1 MSRLSNLN
9 QYKIMWVLV
18 LFDLPSV
25 TKKEKRAYTDFRER
39 LKNDGFSLF
48 QFSIYLRH
56 CASKENAAVHKKRI
70 KSWLPPFGKV
80 AVLTITD
87 RQFGL
92 MELFFGPQKVENP
105 NAPKQL
111 ELF

>member
-25 TKKEKRAYTDFRER
+25 SKKEKRAYTDFRER
-39 LKNDGFSLF
+39 LKNDGFRLF

-70 KSWLPPFGKV
+70 KSWLPPHGKV

-92 MELFFGPQKVENP
+92 MELFFGPKKVDNP
-105 NAPKQL
+105 DAPRQL

>member
-9 QYKIMWVLV
+9 QYQIMWVIV

-25 TKKEKRAYTDFRER
+25 TKKEKKVYHDFREK
-39 LKNDGFSLF
+39 LKNDGFRLF

-56 CASKENAAVHKKRI
+56 CASKENANVHKKRI
-70 KSWLPPFGKV
+70 KNWLPPHGKV

-87 RQFGL
+87 RQCGL
-92 MELFFGPQKVENP
+92 MDLFFGPKKVENP

>member
-1 MSRLSNLN
+1 MNRLSNLN

-25 TKKEKRAYTDFRER
+25 SKKEKRAYTDFREK
-39 LKNDGFSLF
+39 LKNGGFRLF

-70 KSWLPPFGKV
+70 KTWLPHHGKV
-80 AVLTITD
+80 AILTITD

-92 MELFFGPQKVENP
+92 MELFFGPKIVENP